1 MHLSKEEMR
10 ELIDQCLDQQ
20 KIQIEI
26 NKNNSESINE
36 LITRNRF
43 LSNRIDYL
51 ETECDRYKRAY
62 QRMYWQRKDEEKKA
76 AEVEKNL
83 KNFFNERTDN

>member
-36 LITRNRF
+36 LITRNKF

-51 ETECDRYKRAY
+51 ETKCDRYKKGFSRL
-62 QRMYWQRKDEEKKA
+62 WQENKDREKA
-76 AEVEKNL
+76 AEAFSEKL
-83 KNFFNERTDN
+83 NEEETEH

>member
-20 KIQIEI
+20 KVQIEI

-51 ETECDRYKRAY
+51 ETKCDRYKRAY
-62 QRMYWQRKDEEKKA
+62 NRIYWENKEREKA
-76 AEVEKNL
+76 AEAFSEKL
-83 KNFFNERTDN
+83 NEEETEH

>member
-51 ETECDRYKRAY
+51 ETKCDRYKRSFS
-62 QRMYWQRKDEEKKA
+62 RLWQENKEREKA
-76 AEVEKNL
+76 AEAFSEKL
-83 KNFFNERTDN
+83 NEEETEH

>member
-20 KIQIEI
+20 KVQIEI

-51 ETECDRYKRAY
+51 ENQCDRYKSAY
-62 QRMYWQRKDEEKKA
+62 RRMYWQRKDEEKKA

-83 KNFFNERTDN
+83 KNFLNERTDN